1 MKKIINIFSVS
12 IVCFAILVGCS
23 KNQNNDS
30 KTTDLPNEVEM
41 DNFKTKDTK
50 NNNAKEININ
60 LEKYFSN
67 INGCAVLY
75 NSQKNMYYLYN
86 EELAKQEFSPYSTF
100 KIISALS
107 GLHNNVIKDETS
119 TMNYNEIQ
127 YPNSEWN
134 GNLNLKEAFQT
145 SCIWYFRQIIDEVG
159 QTKIQ
164 NELNQL
170 SYGNCNISEW
180 QGNNTNPFKELN
192 GFWLNS
198 TLKISPLEQVK
209 VLEKIFDG
217 KSFYSMQSI
226 DILRKIMLIQ
236 NSNNNAIYGKT
247 GSGNNGEAWF
257 VGFVQTKEQKEY
269 FAIFLNDTSK
279 SGEISGNKAKSIA
292 INIINNIY
300 TEIN

>member
-1 MKKIINIFSVS
+1 
-12 IVCFAILVGCS
+12 
-23 KNQNNDS
+23 
-30 KTTDLPNEVEM
+30 
-41 DNFKTKDTK
+41 
-50 NNNAKEININ
+50 
-60 LEKYFSN
+60 
-67 INGCAVLY
+67 
-75 NSQKNMYYLYN
+75 
-86 EELAKQEFSPYSTF
+86 
-100 KIISALS
+100 
-107 GLHNNVIKDETS
+107 
-119 TMNYNEIQ
+119 MNYNEIQ

-279 SGEISGNKAKSIA
+279 SGEISENKAKSIA